1 MRKKL
6 LLFFINIFIFSLFSY
21 SQSIKKLPVKVLTN
35 IQLPTVEEIEEREK
49 LLSIITLCREQ
60 ILREISP
67 SFFKKKKLKVIG
79 YIDPEIKF
87 FYTKKKIIKTNKN
100 IIYIITI
107 DNIDFPIERKPFID
121 GIEVFSSYSEKI
133 YIHNKYVYLDCWKFF
148 KTNKNFS
155 YILKELDN
163 KKLEV
168 KVQR

>member
-1 MRKKL
+1 MNTVPEKCEA
-6 LLFFINIFIFSLFSY
+6 
-21 SQSIKKLPVKVLTN
+21 IK
-35 IQLPTVEEIEEREK
+35 
-49 LLSIITLCREQ
+49 S
-60 ILREISP
+60 
-67 SFFKKKKLKVIG
+67 
-79 YIDPEIKF
+79 
-87 FYTKKKIIKTNKN
+87 KKKIIKTNKN

-133 YIHNKYVYLDCWKFF
+133 YIHNKYVYLNCWKFF